1 MYKIPEEVKN
11 KYEFVTLAAKRAEQL
26 QMGAP
31 ARCNIAS
38 DKVTVIAQEEVATG
52 RVTAYDPEQETADLE
67 MEEEE

>member
-26 QMGAP
+26 QMGAVP
-31 ARCNIAS
+31 RCESES
-38 DKVTVIAQEEVATG
+38 DKVTIIAQEEVATG
-52 RVTAYDPEQETADLE
+52 RVRAYDPDAETADLE